1 MIIMADNYDLITFFI
16 PFVHRSTDVAAIR
29 EEFRIANIGYV
40 DRTDF
45 VESTS
50 GTHLS
55 VFVHLVPSVSA
66 VMERIIYAHSRDET
80 YKHYL
85 SSSWGGYFW
94 NIMKANNPLPETS
107 LNIHQLAHNMQ
118 IMTEKMDKMD
128 QTIMRLQERLSK
140 IEDQVNEYED
150 IKKCDYEEISPIPE
164 WIDYT
169 NECGSLTMEDLST
182 STAAL
187 NLPSYNDM
195 NNASSY
201 DDSYE
206 AESIIYEDDT
216 SMQESSLPTTL
227 LDEINMINNDYRSE
241 VQCYETLA
249 V

>member
-1 MIIMADNYDLITFFI
+1 
-16 PFVHRSTDVAAIR
+16 
-29 EEFRIANIGYV
+29 
-40 DRTDF
+40 
-45 VESTS
+45 
-50 GTHLS
+50 
-55 VFVHLVPSVSA
+55 
-66 VMERIIYAHSRDET
+66 
-80 YKHYL
+80 
-85 SSSWGGYFW
+85 
-94 NIMKANNPLPETS
+94 
-107 LNIHQLAHNMQ
+107 
-118 IMTEKMDKMD
+118 
-128 QTIMRLQERLSK
+128 
-140 IEDQVNEYED
+140 
-150 IKKCDYEEISPIPE
+150 
-164 WIDYT
+164 
-169 NECGSLTMEDLST
+169 GSLTMEDLST